1 MKWAKEWNK
10 VPGFEFKNIIY
21 EKKYFPLGGIAR
33 ITMARTNPKGLNTIT
48 LQMQSDIITSLRDAR
63 LDQSIGVVVFQGA
76 GDKSFCVGGDI
87 SEEKKDSQQAME
99 ETPDLEVH
107 LRLLGKPVI
116 AAVKGY
122 CIGYGNHFAYHCD
135 FTIAADNAQF
145 GQTGPRVGSPA
156 GGAQVAFLAR
166 VIGHKKA
173 REMWMLCRR
182 YTAQQALQM
191 NLINAV
197 VPLDKF
203 DEEIDTW
210 CQEILE
216 KNPTCLRVV
225 KASFD
230 NEIENMPHA
239 AAYFPSLISPHFFS
253 SEEQHEAQNAFLE
266 KRKPDWGKIIRKR
279 PNDFESVNT

>member
-1 MKWAKEWNK
+1 MQWTKDWAE

-21 EKKYFPLGGIAR
+21 EKKYFAMGGVAR
-33 ITMARTNPKGLNTIT
+33 ITMARTNAKGLNTIT
-48 LQMQSDIITSLRDAR
+48 LQMQSDIITALRNAR
-63 LDQSIGVVVFQGA
+63 LDRSIGVVVFQGA

-99 ETPDLEVH
+99 ESPDLELH

-156 GGAQVAFLAR
+156 SGAQVAFLAR

-182 YTAQQALQM
+182 YTAEQALQM
-191 NLINAV
+191 NLINVV
-197 VPLDKF
+197 VPLAKL
-203 DEEIDTW
+203 DEEVDNW
-210 CQEILE
+210 CQELLE

-230 NEIENMPHA
+230 NEIEDMSHA
-239 AAYFPSLISPHFFS
+239 AAYFPSLVAPYFFG

-266 KRKPDWGKIIRKR
+266 KRKPDWGKIIRQR
-279 PNDFESVNT
+279 PDDFEA